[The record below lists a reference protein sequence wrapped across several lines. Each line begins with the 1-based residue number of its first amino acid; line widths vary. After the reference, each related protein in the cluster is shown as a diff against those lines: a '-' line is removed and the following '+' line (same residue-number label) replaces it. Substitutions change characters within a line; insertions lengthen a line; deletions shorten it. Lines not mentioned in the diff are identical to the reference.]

1 MEFKKLKAVMDSLP
15 AYGIPGCDAIAMKD
29 HKVIF
34 RYSAGFADTDTGRKL
49 SGNELFY
56 MYSCT
61 KPVTVT
67 AALQLYERG
76 KFLMSDP
83 VAAYLPEFATVR
95 VRNGAYTFETE
106 TPVTMKHLFTM
117 TAGMSYNLTS
127 AYIQEVR
134 ERTNGRCPT
143 RETVAA
149 MAKMPLDF
157 QPGTHFQYSLCHDV
171 LAAVV
176 EVISGERFSE
186 YVRKNI
192 LLPCGMN
199 ESGFRET
206 EEVRSRLAPQ
216 YRYNDKTKRAE
227 KTPLSNMYI
236 LGSEYDSG
244 GAGLISSV
252 ADYIKFEDALACDGV
267 SALGERIL
275 SPRTVKMMRRN
286 CLCGE
291 ALSEF
296 RRRFPGLSD
305 YGYGFGVRTMDGS
318 DPTGGSLSPSCEFGW
333 NGAAGSYAMIAP
345 DEHVSLF
352 YAQHMLNN
360 KEAYVHPRLRNSFF
374 ADLDQ

>member
-1 MEFKKLKAVMDSLP
+1 MEFQKLKAVMDTLP
-15 AYGIPGCDAIAMKD
+15 EYGIPGCDAIAMKD

-34 RYSAGFADTDTGRKL
+34 RYSAGLADTETGKKL
-49 SGNELFY
+49 NGDELFY

-67 AALQLYERG
+67 AAMQLYERG
-76 KFLMSDP
+76 KFLMNDP
-83 VAAYLPEFATVR
+83 VSVYLPEFASVR
-95 VRNGAYTFETE
+95 VKNGAYTVEAE
-106 TPVTMKHLFTM
+106 TPIMMKHLFTM

-192 LLPCGMN
+192 LQPCGMN

-206 EEVRSRLAPQ
+206 DEVRSRLAPQ

-267 SALGERIL
+267 AALRERIL
-275 SPRTVKMMRRN
+275 SPRSLNMMRRN
-286 CLCGE
+286 
-291 ALSEF
+291 
-296 RRRFPGLSD
+296 
-305 YGYGFGVRTMDGS
+305 
-318 DPTGGSLSPSCEFGW
+318 
-333 NGAAGSYAMIAP
+333 
-345 DEHVSLF
+345 
-352 YAQHMLNN
+352 
-360 KEAYVHPRLRNSFF
+360 
-374 ADLDQ
+374 